1 MIFFAA
7 QSLSTLKPV
16 AATSAGAAM
25 LCLVVCYFRAPK
37 SRAGKIIWG
46 ICRCVFGLTAIWY
59 FIGGTVCSPYNLHRF
74 AASPWYPM
82 IKTLFS

>member
-1 MIFFAA
+1 MSSFAA

-25 LCLVVCYFRAPK
+25 LYLVVYFFRAPK
-37 SRAGKIIWG
+37 SRDGKIIWG

-59 FIGGTVCSPYNLHRF
+59 LVGGTVFSPHNLHRL
-74 AASPWYPM
+74 AASPWYPI